1 MLAECEGRNGDLN
14 GIPSTQLLP
23 GCASSPYELYYFHE
37 EIGLLSFFLKHGLH
51 CSFFVGLAQ
60 REWALRSFYTEHA
73 GKKAANPQALG
84 WGDWAR
90 GQDLVN
96 PWTYA
101 PHPHL
106 EGSSPWLS

>member
-1 MLAECEGRNGDLN
+1 M
-14 GIPSTQLLP
+14 
-23 GCASSPYELYYFHE
+23 
-37 EIGLLSFFLKHGLH
+37 
-51 CSFFVGLAQ
+51 GLAQ
-60 REWALRSFYTEHA
+60 REWALRSFYTEHD

-101 PHPHL
+101 PPP
-106 EGSSPWLS
+106 EGSSPEVVLEECGLLVF